1 MARVLDVYLGPR
13 LAGHFT
19 QDDSGSLWFAY
30 AADWLA
36 DARAVPLSRSLPLR
50 AEPYERNQ
58 CRPFFAGLLPE
69 DEGRELI
76 ARRFGISGRNDF
88 ALLEKIGGECAGA
101 VSLMPPGEVPPE
113 VGAYHEIPE
122 HELARLLGLL
132 PQRPLLAGE
141 EGIRLSLAGA
151 QAKLAVAIRGE
162 NFQIPLGAAPSTHIL
177 KPASPLFEGLVENE
191 HFCMILAAR
200 VGLSVAGASIGKA
213 GAIPFLQVVRYDRRR
228 LADGTLERLH
238 QEDFC
243 QAMGIPPELKY
254 QQEGGPNLK
263 KCFDLI
269 RSASTAPGL
278 DVLRLFD
285 AVIFN
290 YLIGNH
296 DAHGKNFS
304 LLYDESSVRLAPL
317 YDLVCTQA
325 WENLASTMAMKIG
338 DARKPERVF
347 AANWRKFFKDA
358 GLGEATAEKR
368 LQSLAKTTVAA
379 LRELAESHSAGA
391 RLCPIITENGR
402 HLLSLDW

>member
-69 DEGRELI
+69 D
-76 ARRFGISGRNDF
+76 
-88 ALLEKIGGECAGA
+88 
-101 VSLMPPGEVPPE
+101 
-113 VGAYHEIPE
+113 
-122 HELARLLGLL
+122 
-132 PQRPLLAGE
+132 
-141 EGIRLSLAGA
+141 
-151 QAKLAVAIRGE
+151 
-162 NFQIPLGAAPSTHIL
+162 
-177 KPASPLFEGLVENE
+177 
-191 HFCMILAAR
+191 
-200 VGLSVAGASIGKA
+200 
-213 GAIPFLQVVRYDRRR
+213 
-228 LADGTLERLH
+228 
-238 QEDFC
+238 
-243 QAMGIPPELKY
+243 

-269 RSASTAPGL
+269 RSASTAPGP

-285 AVIFN
+285 AVVFN

-304 LLYDESSVRLAPL
+304 LLYDGQSVRLAPL

-379 LRELAESHSAGA
+379 LREMEDDHLAGA
-391 RLCPIITENGR
+391 RLRPIITENGR